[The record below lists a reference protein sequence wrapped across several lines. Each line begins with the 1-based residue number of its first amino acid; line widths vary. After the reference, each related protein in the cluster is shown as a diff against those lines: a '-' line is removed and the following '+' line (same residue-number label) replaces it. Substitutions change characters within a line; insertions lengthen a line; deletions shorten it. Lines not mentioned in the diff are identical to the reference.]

1 MAEAESVLERVD
13 KRKTMPHLFK
23 PGEGGRPK
31 GVPNKVSKTIREAV
45 LEAVKP
51 GNCHPEGLTGWLIER
66 ANGGIEDRKIFA
78 SIVSRVI
85 PVEITG
91 EGGGAIKVEL
101 GWLSGR
107 KVANDVI
114 DITPATQSIGEQAT
128 TRLETDIQSE
138 YQAATPAAG
147 AEAALSNGYDC
158 RPQPSL
164 TSSERDDTLERR

>member
-1 MAEAESVLERVD
+1 MAQAESTVERESEVKND
-13 KRKTMPHLFK
+13 QKTPVNEKRSHLFM
-23 PGEGGRPK
+23 PGNKGKPK
-31 GVPNKVSKTIREAV
+31 GAVNRVTRTIREAV

-51 GNCHPEGLTGWLIER
+51 GNCHPEGLTGWLIDR

-78 SIVSRVI
+78 GIVSRVI

-114 DITPATQSIGEQAT
+114 DITPATQMLGEQAT
-128 TRLETDIQSE
+128 ARVETDLTSGDTIQTIS
-138 YQAATPAAG
+138 YQAPAG
-147 AEAALSNGYDC
+147 ARQGEAADAS
-158 RPQPSL
+158 
-164 TSSERDDTLERR
+164 

>member
-1 MAEAESVLERVD
+1 MSQAELTVEREASR
-13 KRKTMPHLFK
+13 RKPPSNAFQ
-23 PGEGGRPK
+23 PGNPGGGRPK
-31 GVPNKVSKTIREAV
+31 GTPNKVTKTIREAV

-51 GNCHPEGLTGWLIER
+51 GACHPEGLTGWLIDR

-78 SIVSRVI
+78 GIVSRVI

-114 DITPATQSIGEQAT
+114 DITPATQMLGEQAT
-128 TRLETDIQSE
+128 ARVETDLLSE
-138 YQAATPAAG
+138 STVIVSAVGAGEQAQTASLMATEPSRQT
-147 AEAALSNGYDC
+147 AE
-158 RPQPSL
+158 R
-164 TSSERDDTLERR
+164 ELE